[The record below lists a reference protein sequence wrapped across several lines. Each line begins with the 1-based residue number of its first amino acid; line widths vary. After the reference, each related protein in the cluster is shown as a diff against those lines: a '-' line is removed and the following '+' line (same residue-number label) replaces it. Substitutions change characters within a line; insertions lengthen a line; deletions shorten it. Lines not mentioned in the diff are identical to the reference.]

1 MTPGTNAKPSLAG
14 ALHLETGQVLHC
26 LGPRKNNGLFRELLP
41 LLDHT
46 YPEPWVSRLYVVV
59 DNYCIHKA
67 KAVTKCW

>member
-1 MTPGTNAKPSLAG
+1 
-14 ALHLETGQVLHC
+14 
-26 LGPRKNNGLFRELLP
+26 LP